1 MNRSIEEIEGIRHG
15 DTRYKDLNPLII
27 DTVMLREGRRTLVA
41 LHASS
46 VCFSEQ
52 LDHVLL
58 FIWIYVY
65 VIFRKLVKD
74 LVLLGMVCHWGIFC
88 DISGTKY
95 LYFQGQAVYE
105 E

>member
-1 MNRSIEEIEGIRHG
+1 MNRSVEEIGGIHHG

-27 DTVMLREGRRTLVA
+27 DSVMQREGRRTLVG

-58 FIWIYVY
+58 FMWSYIYM
-65 VIFRKLVKD
+65 IFRNLVKD
-74 LVLLGMVCHWGIFC
+74 LVLLGMMFCRWGN
-88 DISGTKY
+88 IS
-95 LYFQGQAVYE
+95 
-105 E
+105 